1 MRIRTNPELCLTV
14 VLLAVGCGGG
24 PVAQNKSKLGP
35 TKPVITDVER
45 YMPLKADTVY
55 AFETSIENSGEKG
68 VLMMHVERPRASQAV
83 LTVGG
88 KAQRLEIDPQGI
100 RLANGGWLLKAP
112 LQVAAHFK
120 GQFGEVVIRSTD
132 AVAEVPAG
140 RFSGCVETIE
150 ESPAVKKRVTTVFCP
165 DIGIVSLDAEGS
177 VGDDFGRE
185 RAVLRSYGPRVDIDK
200 MPATK

>member
-1 MRIRTNPELCLTV
+1 MRIPTSE
-14 VLLAVGCGGG
+14 LAVVVCWLACGCGAS
-24 PVAQNKSKLGP
+24 PAAQNNSKLGP
-35 TKPVITDVER
+35 TKPAITDIER

-68 VLMMHVERPRASQAV
+68 VLMMHVERPRANQAV

-88 KAQRLEIDPQGI
+88 KAQRLEIAPQGI

-112 LQVAAHFK
+112 LQVAAHFR
-120 GQFGEVVIRSTD
+120 GQFGEVVVRSTD
-132 AVAEVPAG
+132 ATVDVPAG
-140 RFSGCVETIE
+140 RFTGCVETIE

-177 VGDDFGRE
+177 IGDEFGRE
-185 RAVLRSYGPRVDIDK
+185 RALLRSYGPRVDINEL
-200 MPATK
+200 PAGK